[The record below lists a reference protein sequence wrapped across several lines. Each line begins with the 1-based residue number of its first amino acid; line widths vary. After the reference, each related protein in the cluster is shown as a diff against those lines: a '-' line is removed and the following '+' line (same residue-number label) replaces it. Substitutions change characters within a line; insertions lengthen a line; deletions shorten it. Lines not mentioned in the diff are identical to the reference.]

1 MIRNPKYKFIEWKL
15 ILIYILLVSVGLIA
29 LSSVD
34 SSEYKK
40 QTIFTCISLL
50 VGFYSNT
57 RWQVFNFSILYNI
70 LYCNIFTNFSSYS
83 WNRKIWS

>member
-1 MIRNPKYKFIEWKL
+1 MIRSPKYKFIEWKL

-40 QTIFTCISLL
+40 QNN
-50 VGFYSNT
+50 FYM
-57 RWQVFNFSILYNI
+57 Y
-70 LYCNIFTNFSSYS
+70 
-83 WNRKIWS
+83 

>member
-1 MIRNPKYKFIEWKL
+1 MIRSPKYKFIEWKL

-40 QTIFTCISLL
+40 TIFYIVLA
-50 VGFYSNT
+50 Y
-57 RWQVFNFSILYNI
+57 
-70 LYCNIFTNFSSYS
+70 
-83 WNRKIWS
+83 

>member
-1 MIRNPKYKFIEWKL
+1 MNHYMIRSPKYKFIEWKL

-50 VGFYSNT
+50 VGFL
-57 RWQVFNFSILYNI
+57 F
-70 LYCNIFTNFSSYS
+70 
-83 WNRKIWS
+83 